1 MTGFPA
7 AIETVFPK
15 TQIQLCIVH
24 LVRNSLNYVSWKHR
38 KSVVADLRKIYMA
51 ITAVEAEQALVDFA
65 ECWDN
70 LYPTISKSWL
80 SHWTQ
85 VIPFFAFPLDIRKAI
100 YTTNAIE
107 SVNMTLRKVL
117 RNHRSFPSDDSALK
131 VIFLAINNIAK
142 KWTMPIKDWKA
153 SLNRFAIEFGDRF
166 PLYFFLDTILLTD
179 PNVQQDK
186 TCLLPVVVL
195 SC

>member
-1 MTGFPA
+1 MDQSIGRK
-7 AIETVFPK
+7 VFKRRNRLPDARRESQPDPRG
-15 TQIQLCIVH
+15 TQQ
-24 LVRNSLNYVSWKHR
+24 SS
-38 KSVVADLRKIYMA
+38 LRKIYTA
-51 ITAVEAEQALVDFA
+51 LNAVEAEQALVDFA
-65 ECWDN
+65 EQWDN

-107 SVNMTLRKVL
+107 SLNMTLRMVL

-131 VIFLAINNIAK
+131 VVFLAINNIAK

-153 SLNRFAIEFGDRF
+153 ALNRFAIEFGDRF
-166 PLYFFLDTILLTD
+166 PL
-179 PNVQQDK
+179 
-186 TCLLPVVVL
+186 
-195 SC
+195 

>member
-1 MTGFPA
+1 VLTELQNCGVKDIFIACVDGLTGFPA

-24 LVRNSLNYVSWKHR
+24 LVRNSLNYVSWKQR
-38 KSVVADLRKIYMA
+38 KSVVADLRKIY
-51 ITAVEAEQALVDFA
+51 TALNAVATEHALIDFA
-65 ECWDN
+65 ERWDN

-142 KWTMPIKDWKA
+142 KWT
-153 SLNRFAIEFGDRF
+153 R
-166 PLYFFLDTILLTD
+166 LD
-179 PNVQQDK
+179 
-186 TCLLPVVVL
+186 
-195 SC
+195 